1 MITLTNPSAQTVQP
15 GQIVTFTAVDTHTG
29 CSECYRPGTN
39 SVKLRTGGSY
49 EITYAAN
56 VSNAVADQAIQLGVA
71 LSGTVIPISI
81 AIEAPAVAG
90 TLTNMTR
97 TVPVV
102 NCCCDFDR
110 ITLVN
115 SGPNPINLGPNPM
128 LYIRRVG

>member
-15 GQIVTFTAVDTHTG
+15 GQNVTFTTVDAHTG

-39 SVKLRTGGSY
+39 SVKLRSGGAY
-49 EITYAAN
+49 EVTYAAN
-56 VSNAVADQAIQLGVA
+56 VSNGTANQAIQLGVA
-71 LSGTVIPISI
+71 LSGTVMPISI
-81 AIEAPAVAG
+81 AIEAPATAG

-97 TVPVV
+97 TVPVT

>member
-15 GQIVTFTAVDTHTG
+15 GQVVTFTAVDVRTG

-39 SVKLRTGGSY
+39 SVKLRAGGSY
-49 EITYAAN
+49 EVTYAVN
-56 VSNAVADQAIQLGVA
+56 GSNAVANQPIQLGIA
-71 LSGTVIPISI
+71 LSGTVIPISV
-81 AIEAPAVAG
+81 AIEMPATAG
-90 TLTNMTR
+90 ALTNMTR

>member
-15 GQIVTFTAVDTHTG
+15 GQVVTFTQVDNHTG
-29 CSECYRPGTN
+29 CGECYRPGTN
-39 SVKLRTGGSY
+39 SVKLRAGGSY
-49 EITYAAN
+49 EVTYAAN
-56 VSNAVADQAIQLGVA
+56 VSNAVANQAIQLGIA
-71 LSGTVIPISI
+71 LSGVVMPISI
-81 AIEAPAVAG
+81 AIEAPATAG

-97 TVPVV
+97 TIPVN

-115 SGPNPINLGPNPM
+115 SGTNPINLGPNPM